1 MAEEVLT
8 LWLLVALLA
17 SGSSGGGGPLPP
29 EVHHFKKAMSAS
41 LRMRGSFEEM
51 VVSRKEIGSLIVT
64 FLVVVFASDTLRR
77 CWACCLAVRIFIFF
91 FSKTPETLE
100 DALLFF

>member
-17 SGSSGGGGPLPP
+17 SSGAFESSGGGGPLPP
-29 EVHHFKKAMSAS
+29 EVHHFKNAMSAS

-51 VVSRKEIGSLIVT
+51 VVSRTEIESLIVT
-64 FLVVVFASDTLRR
+64 FLVCWVCFRHVATVGFASF
-77 CWACCLAVRIFIFF
+77 AVFF
-91 FSKTPETLE
+91 ESK
-100 DALLFF
+100 LLYS

>member
-64 FLVVVFASDTLRR
+64 FLVVVGLLPTR
-77 CWACCLAVRIFIFF
+77 CDGVGLAVLL
-91 FSKTPETLE
+91 LE
-100 DALLFF
+100 YLFFLFKDPGNP